1 MGGSSSL
8 EGRVEIC
15 YSGVWGTVCDD
26 LWGRAE
32 AAVACR
38 QLKYPTGN
46 FHERK
51 FVPRI
56 SNSSLIQGLLEPVQ
70 HLDRGV
76 VPFSFRM

>member
-26 LWGRAE
+26 LWGRAD

-38 QLKYPTGN
+38 QLGY
-46 FHERK
+46 
-51 FVPRI
+51 
-56 SNSSLIQGLLEPVQ
+56 SSSGLKLNCNKGLILVSSI
-70 HLDRGV
+70 H
-76 VPFSFRM
+76 